1 MISNATNAM
10 STDVPGNPLISQ
22 NRTLIDDLLGEQ
34 QLLTPVVTFS
44 QKHER
49 HAVAA
54 QEKYY
59 SDLIPLS
66 SPAPGEQYA
75 FAVDLDAC
83 TGCQAC
89 VTACH
94 NMNGLDDNETWRDV
108 GVLFG
113 GTVLEPLQQTIT
125 TACHHCVDPGCVNGC
140 PVNAYDKD
148 PVTGIVRHLDDQCI
162 GCQYCIWKC
171 PYDVP
176 KYSKKRGIVRKCDMC
191 SSRLAVGEAPACV
204 QACPNEAIS
213 ITLVNKQQIAHRW
226 KKKDCF
232 LPGSPDP
239 DYTLPTTQYRSN
251 KTLPPNMS
259 PGDLYVVKPEHAHLP
274 LVVMLVLTQLSVGA
288 FCAATILRLFFP
300 SGLLRELAPFHSL
313 VVLLLGFLAPG
324 ASTMHL
330 GRPLEAWRSFVGLK
344 TSWPSRE
351 IIVFGLFAMFA
362 LIYVGSF
369 WLFAVSRF
377 LNIPFWQEL
386 FSSRLQ
392 NTFGIGGAFTGLAG
406 VFSSMMIYRDTR
418 RTFWRMRF
426 TAPKFSGTT
435 ALLGPATILF
445 TMTLQ
450 SVFTPAIAA
459 QPAFR
464 HVVVVV
470 CGFLVVATTAKLLWE
485 LTVFAHLNDREWTD
499 MKRTAR
505 LMASVL
511 RRATILRFVCSALG
525 AIMLPAL
532 VFFGVL
538 PPVIATGI
546 LPISLLG
553 ELLERYLF
561 FTAVIPPKM
570 PGGIAS

>member
-288 FCAATILRLFFP
+288 FCTATILRLFFP

-313 VVLLLGFLAPG
+313 VVLLLGFLALG

-344 TSWPSRE
+344 TSWLSRE
-351 IIVFGLFAMFA
+351 IIVFGLFQKWSSPESVFQILKELSRGQPCEITGIRDYQMIDEAGGIQWPLPDPSHHASGRKDDAAQVLTISVEPERRLFEDGLFYHSDKRARFLFENPRDVPEPTDKEYPFMLLTGRGTSSQWHTQTRTGKSA
-362 LIYVGSF
+362 VLKKLYPDHIYLEMNPLDAEHLGIAANQKVIIASRRGEVTATAF
-369 WLFAVSRF
+369 ITNTVQAGQLFIPIHYSVANELTFPAFDPYSRQPAYKACAVS
-377 LNIPFWQEL
+377 
-386 FSSRLQ
+386 
-392 NTFGIGGAFTGLAG
+392 
-406 VFSSMMIYRDTR
+406 V
-418 RTFWRMRF
+418 
-426 TAPKFSGTT
+426 
-435 ALLGPATILF
+435 
-445 TMTLQ
+445 
-450 SVFTPAIAA
+450 TP
-459 QPAFR
+459 
-464 HVVVVV
+464 
-470 CGFLVVATTAKLLWE
+470 L
-485 LTVFAHLNDREWTD
+485 
-499 MKRTAR
+499 
-505 LMASVL
+505 
-511 RRATILRFVCSALG
+511 
-525 AIMLPAL
+525 
-532 VFFGVL
+532 
-538 PPVIATGI
+538 
-546 LPISLLG
+546 
-553 ELLERYLF
+553 
-561 FTAVIPPKM
+561 
-570 PGGIAS
+570 